1 MSLKDYYTILE
12 VTPVATLQEI
22 KRSFR
27 KLALKYHPDK
37 NDGDQLSA
45 ARFVEIQEAYE
56 ILSNPKRR
64 EAYNYERWYV
74 RYKGEG
80 YANRPLTPDE
90 LLSASSQ
97 LKETVA
103 GMNHFRLDFNSLS
116 YSIQQLLSQT
126 NIGILQQ
133 YKNEATN
140 RSIIQ
145 NLVHCADALP
155 LQHYFPVHDLLL
167 QLAGDDALMHDLLH
181 QNLRIKK
188 QRSLWDRYKW
198 VVVLLITALLC
209 WLMMAVAGE

>member
-56 ILSNPKRR
+56 ILSDPKRR

-80 YANRPLTPDE
+80 YDNRPLTPEE
-90 LLSASSQ
+90 LLAASSQ
-97 LKETVA
+97 LRDTVA
-103 GMNHFRLDFNSLS
+103 GMNHFRLDYRSLS
-116 YSIQQLLSQT
+116 YSILKLLNQT
-126 NIGILQQ
+126 NIGILLQ
-133 YKNEATN
+133 YRNDATIH
-140 RSIIQ
+140 RIIH
-145 NLVHCADALP
+145 NLVQCSDALP
-155 LQHYFPVHDLLL
+155 LQQYFEIHDLLI
-167 QLAGDDALMHDLLH
+167 QLAGDDAAMHNLLH

-209 WLMMAVAGE
+209 WLMVAVANS